1 MDMLFDA
8 FELKGVTNAP
18 DFNAIGNGTWGSDWT
33 KHDVQVTRFIKLIC
47 ALRANN
53 PIKSSA
59 VFAVCVLC
67 ACLLGR
73 RHARHKACLA
83 LLLSRL

>member
-33 KHDVQVTRFIKLIC
+33 KRDVQV
-47 ALRANN
+47 RACQS
-53 PIKSSA
+53 KAA
-59 VFAVCVLC
+59 VAVCVLC
-67 ACLLGR
+67 ACLGR